1 MQRQTSS
8 LSRERMAGSQGCE
21 NPPILSSS
29 CGEGLIEEIGS
40 LNAYVTGSPDSKLAI
55 LFISDVFG
63 YEAPNLRKLADKV
76 ATAGYFV
83 IVPDYFYGDPYVSG
97 SPIQEWIKSHMPVK
111 GIEDSKL
118 IIAALKSK
126 GISSIGAAGFCWGVL
141 LHPAFVKPEDIEE
154 VKCPIAIV
162 GAETDSITPPEV
174 VRQFEE
180 VLLTEKKVDYFL
192 KISMGVAHGWTVR
205 YSVDDEIAV
214 KRAEEAHTDMLNWF
228 KKYVA

>member
-1 MQRQTSS
+1 
-8 LSRERMAGSQGCE
+8 MAGSQGCE

-83 IVPDYFYGDPYVSG
+83 IVLDYFYGDPYVSG
-97 SPIQEWIKSHMPVK
+97 SPIQEWIKSHMPEK

-126 GISSIGAAGFCWGVL
+126 GISSIGAAGFCWG
-141 LHPAFVKPEDIEE
+141 E

-180 VLLTEKKVDYFL
+180 VLLTKKKVDYFL